1 MVEGPANEKSEIV
14 DQIQEITAEASEAV
28 LGGFQLRSDVEIIR
42 WPDRNMDDW
51 GREFWGRVMALIPA
65 GSEAERQ
72 AETRQSLWVGPMRQW
87 FPCPAGI

>member
-42 WPDRNMDDW
+42 HPDRFQDER
-51 GREFWGRVMALIPA
+51 GIEFWSRIMAVLE
-65 GSEAERQ
+65 SVEAVPTG
-72 AETRQSLWVGPMRQW
+72 AV
-87 FPCPAGI
+87 